1 MDAQRLFKSSLTRNE
16 RVAAQ
21 ACDFC
26 GLGPI
31 YFRAASWAAAEPGNF
46 ARILEKQ
53 NRLQMSQ
60 VFPFSCIDDQMGVVF
75 QGFYK
80 RGRASD
86 WRGLACIAHKPR
98 EVAASPQKLRAVKSG
113 ALIAG

>member
-1 MDAQRLFKSSLTRNE
+1 MRGRLLTTP
-16 RVAAQ
+16 
-21 ACDFC
+21 DFC

-53 NRLQMSQ
+53 NRLQMTQ

-80 RGRASD
+80 RGRFTQAMLLP
-86 WRGLACIAHKPR
+86 RGLANR
-98 EVAASPQKLRAVKSG
+98 EPENLTSQSAREIF
-113 ALIAG
+113 AL